1 MAKTK
6 WFRLTEDISA
16 QFEDARGTIQS
27 MTLRKDMEIETGIH
41 PKQVL
46 LENGDVMWG
55 LTRIPKEI
63 LARPRPFRS

>member
-1 MAKTK
+1 MAKVK

-16 QFEDARGTIQS
+16 QFEVAGRVIET
-27 MTLRKDMEIETGIH
+27 TLRRNTEIETGIH

-63 LARPRPFRS
+63 LAKPRPFRS

>member
-1 MAKTK
+1 MAKVK

-16 QFEDARGTIQS
+16 QFEVAGRVIET
-27 MTLRKDMEIETGIH
+27 TLRRTMEIETGIH

-46 LENGDVMWG
+46 LENGDVLWG

-63 LARPRPFRS
+63 LAKPRPFRS